1 LYLQEIVNRIDMR
14 TNPIFRKFIEI
25 DSQIPESV
33 SYHPL
38 KQASIGDLQL
48 GGRDFELVLQ
58 KGFLFVAMSEMNI
71 ATRIDSYI
79 TNVSRIKL
87 ITVLSSLCLGIKN
100 QNNPKQCTLLWVQS
114 HATESSLLR
123 M

>member
-1 LYLQEIVNRIDMR
+1 MR

-48 GGRDFELVLQ
+48 GGRDFELVIE

-79 TNVSRIKL
+79 TNVS
-87 ITVLSSLCLGIKN
+87 SLAADKILVYNALGQKTRATKDSVRN
-100 QNNPKQCTLLWVQS
+100 CWRSRMLQNKV
-114 HATESSLLR
+114 H
-123 M
+123 

>member
-1 LYLQEIVNRIDMR
+1 MYLQEIVNRIDMR

-100 QNNPKQCTLLWVQS
+100 QNNPKQFTLLWVQS
-114 HATESSLLR
+114 HATESRLLR

>member
-1 LYLQEIVNRIDMR
+1 MYLQEIVNRIDMR

-100 QNNPKQCTLLWVQS
+100 QNNPKQYTLL
-114 HATESSLLR
+114 
-123 M
+123 